1 MYEPFTV
8 IDDVTLQSFRGLQ
21 RYAKIDNEVFLML
34 CMYLF
39 EVLLSIEIGLIGV
52 SLFVWIG

>member
-8 IDDVTLQSFRGLQ
+8 IHDVTLQSFRGLQ
-21 RYAKIDNEVFLML
+21 RYAKIDNEVFSML